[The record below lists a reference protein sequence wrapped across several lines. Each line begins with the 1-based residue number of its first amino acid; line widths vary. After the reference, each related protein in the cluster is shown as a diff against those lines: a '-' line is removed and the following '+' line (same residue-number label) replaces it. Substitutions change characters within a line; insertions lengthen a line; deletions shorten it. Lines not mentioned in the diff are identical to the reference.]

1 MTTPLYVHSFS
12 AVTPTRIADAEN
24 FCLQHPNVSDLRTTA
39 DKLRYYRYKKSL
51 PQREIADYAGISRS
65 TYIHFEDPK
74 HDYYPIDI
82 LTRIAQILGVEI
94 TDLLDEYN
102 QFLYDGQGRQLRAV
116 RKQLHLTQSAF
127 GKLNNVSENTVKRW
141 ENESIRMTKP
151 LWLRVFAHCG
161 QQK

>member
-1 MTTPLYVHSFS
+1 MTNPLYVHSFS

-24 FCLQHPNVSDLRTTA
+24 FCLQHPNVSNLHTTA

-74 HDYYPIDI
+74 HDYYPIDT
-82 LTRIAQILGVEI
+82 LARIAEILGVKI

-102 QFLYDGQGRQLRAV
+102 RFLYDGQGKQLRAV
-116 RKQLHLTQSAF
+116 RKKLGLTQTAF
-127 GKLNNVSENTVKRW
+127 GELNNVSTNTVKRW
-141 ENESIRMTKP
+141 ENESIRITKP
-151 LWLRVFAHCG
+151 FWSRVFARCG
-161 QQK
+161 QME

>member
-1 MTTPLYVHSFS
+1 MYRKSYPNIAALFSKNVAKGVSFSNPQAPWSLFSSVNDNLFLFYRHAQEKFVTTPLYVHSFS

-82 LTRIAQILGVEI
+82 
-94 TDLLDEYN
+94 
-102 QFLYDGQGRQLRAV
+102 
-116 RKQLHLTQSAF
+116 
-127 GKLNNVSENTVKRW
+127 
-141 ENESIRMTKP
+141 
-151 LWLRVFAHCG
+151 
-161 QQK
+161 